1 MSIWNGFF
9 KFIRVHDKIRN
20 QLENKGDKL
29 EAQELNL
36 QLIKILNEWDPFGLG
51 AGEYDP
57 EIADVLYAVHET
69 EDEHKLA
76 IRIQAIYE
84 HSFEELL
91 PYEGCLLLAKTLLG
105 LKEQG
110 SCQL

>member
-1 MSIWNGFF
+1 M
-9 KFIRVHDKIRN
+9 
-20 QLENKGDKL
+20 

-36 QLIKILNEWDPFGLG
+36 QLNKILNEWDPFDLG

-57 EIADVLYAVHET
+57 EIADVIFAVHDS

-84 HSFEELL
+84 YSFEELL